1 MREIL
6 KKLRKYEVQIR
17 KIVNAQMQG
26 DFSSVFKGA
35 GLEFDDVRAYQ
46 YGDDVRTIDWNVS
59 AKGHGTFVKTFKED
73 KEQIVFFI
81 VDVSASEDIGAPG
94 MKKVDIGKE
103 ICGVLALAASK
114 ESSQVGMVGFSDQR
128 ECYAKPAKGVN
139 QAYQIITKLFSLTPK
154 SLKTDL
160 NKAMMFVLNTMKKK
174 SVVFL
179 ISDFIDQ
186 DYAHNLKGLAK
197 KHDLIVIQV
206 LDKRETN
213 LPRLGIVPVLQKES
227 KKTVWVNT
235 SSPAF
240 RSRLKENYD
249 DNKSFLAELCKKH
262 QADFLSISTE
272 ENFVPQLIKLFKIR
286 NKSLKRA

>member
-1 MREIL
+1 VRDIL

-81 VDVSASEDIGAPG
+81 VDVSASEEIGAPG
-94 MKKVDIGKE
+94 MQKGDIGKE

-128 ECYAKPAKGVN
+128 ECYVRPAKGVN
-139 QAYQIITKLFSLTPK
+139 QAYEIITKLFNLKPL
-154 SLKTDL
+154 SLKTSL
-160 NKAMMFVLNTMKKK
+160 NKAMLFALNTVKKK

-179 ISDFIDQ
+179 ISDFIDEG
-186 DYAHNLKGLAK
+186 YEHNLKGLAK
-197 KHDLIVIQV
+197 KHDLVVIQI
-206 LDKRETN
+206 LDKRETD
-213 LPRLGIVPVLQKES
+213 LPKLGIVPVLQKES

-235 SSPAF
+235 SSSAF
-240 RSRLKENYD
+240 RSKLTENYSL
-249 DNKSFLAELCKKH
+249 KKEALAALCKKH
-262 QADFLSISTE
+262 QADYLSITTE